1 MASATKESKRVLEPV
16 ERISEVLFGLI
27 IVLTFTCSLSFTR
40 PDQRSVRTMLWGA
53 IGCSVA
59 WGLIDAVFYILGSL
73 SERGHNLKLLKEVRA
88 TDDFEEAKEIIGDA
102 LPPLIAA
109 NMREQEYQWL
119 HQRARLMP
127 EPPIR
132 PPIVKHDLQG
142 ALAVFILAFGSILPV
157 LIPFTFM
164 TDAKLALRISNGIA
178 IVLLFVAGY
187 ALGRYAAPHP
197 WRVGLAMVLL
207 GAAMVGLAIALG
219 G

>member
-1 MASATKESKRVLEPV
+1 MASASKESKRVLEPV

-40 PDQRSVRTMLWGA
+40 PSQRSVRTMLWGA
-53 IGCSVA
+53 VGCSVA
-59 WGLIDAVFYILGSL
+59 WGLIDGVFYILGSL

-88 TDDFEEAKEIIGDA
+88 TEDPEEAKEIIASA

-119 HQRARLMP
+119 HDRAKLMP

-132 PPIVKHDLQG
+132 SPIVKHDLQG

-178 IVLLFVAGY
+178 IVLLFLAGY